1 MQKCRFLKSRR
12 AGREIMQRL
21 VRSRCEASTSSLYSN
36 VICLTQIGRCTRCWI
51 WRQLS
56 DPTGL
61 RGLSC
66 SSWWKCVQTT
76 GLSPVRHVSQGFSFI
91 CKHCAV
97 EKKNVLILVEWLHS
111 EMGLAPSVLWQQ
123 KSSFTVIKY
132 GHVLLV
138 FFVSTSGTEKKGN
151 SRGRTLGDRLK
162 GASSSS
168 LISLLVHQIANLSYA
183 HWHQSN
189 PTRAGQ
195 RWARSHDLH
204 STKNKKK

>member
-1 MQKCRFLKSRR
+1 M
-12 AGREIMQRL
+12 
-21 VRSRCEASTSSLYSN
+21 
-36 VICLTQIGRCTRCWI
+36 CLRVFPSYVNTV
-51 WRQLS
+51 LS
-56 DPTGL
+56 
-61 RGLSC
+61 
-66 SSWWKCVQTT
+66 K
-76 GLSPVRHVSQGFSFI
+76 
-91 CKHCAV
+91 
-97 EKKNVLILVEWLHS
+97 KKNVLILVEWLHS

-123 KSSFTVIKY
+123 KSSFTVIQY

-189 PTRAGQ
+189 LTRAGQ

-204 STKNKKK
+204 STKNKKKLKSTHRCCLCCRRCKAGFLCNEGLNVP